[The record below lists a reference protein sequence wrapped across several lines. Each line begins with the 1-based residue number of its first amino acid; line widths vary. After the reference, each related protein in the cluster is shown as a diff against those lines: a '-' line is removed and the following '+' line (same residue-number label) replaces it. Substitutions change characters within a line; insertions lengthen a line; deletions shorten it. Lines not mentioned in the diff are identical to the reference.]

1 MAKLLTIDG
10 LNIVRRVYEA
20 NRDPDT
26 PEKAEAA
33 LRHALSS
40 FRTILS
46 THEPSHALAAF
57 DHGGHTWRHD
67 LYPRYRENRK
77 PMPDVLKERLPGF
90 IESLSGLGLTAVS
103 VPDVEA
109 DDVIATVVMRW
120 LKERRGDAIVA
131 TTDKDLHVLI
141 QHGAVVWNHFN
152 NELRDRNW
160 VQSKFGIPV
169 EMLSDY
175 LALVG
180 DATDGIP
187 GVSKV
192 GAKTAAEL
200 MNTYKTLDGVMAGA
214 GILMTPLGK
223 RLRQDA
229 NMLQL
234 SRKLVELKT
243 DVRVGV
249 TWNALQYSF

>member
-26 PEKAEAA
+26 PEKAESA

-40 FRTILS
+40 FKTIL
-46 THEPSHALAAF
+46 TMHEPTHALAAF
-57 DHGGHTWRHD
+57 DYGGHTWRHD
-67 LYPRYRENRK
+67 LYPQYRENRK
-77 PMPDVLKERLPGF
+77 PMPDELKQRLPDF
-90 IESLSGLGLTAVS
+90 YKTLADLGLMVVAV
-103 VPDVEA
+103 PEVEA

-120 LKERRGDAIVA
+120 LAEGRGDAIVA
-131 TTDKDLHVLI
+131 STDKDLHVLI
-141 QHGAVVWNHFN
+141 QHGAVIWNHFN
-152 NELRDRNW
+152 SELRDRKW
-160 VQSKFGIPV
+160 VQNKFGVPV
-169 EMLSDY
+169 EMLADY
-175 LALVG
+175 LALMG

-200 MNTYKTLDGVMAGA
+200 MNSYKTLDGVMAGA

-229 NMLQL
+229 EMLKL

-243 DVRVGV
+243 DVKVGV
-249 TWNALQYSF
+249 TWNALQYAF